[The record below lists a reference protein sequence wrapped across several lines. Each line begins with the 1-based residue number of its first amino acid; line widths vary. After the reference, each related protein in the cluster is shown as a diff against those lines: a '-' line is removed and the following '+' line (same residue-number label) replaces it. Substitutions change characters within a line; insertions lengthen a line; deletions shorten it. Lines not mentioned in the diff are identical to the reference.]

1 VPPVRV
7 PHGGRRQPTL
17 TALLLLKLALVPFA
31 VWLASLAARRWGHA
45 VSGYL
50 GGFPMIGGPITL
62 YLAIDHG
69 PEFAARSA
77 LVTMAAVAGQAAH
90 MLAFSATG
98 RAAGAVAGL
107 LAGWAAFAAV
117 SAGVGSLPLTPV
129 WALALAAAGLVAM
142 ARFLPHPKSAATL
155 PAIPPV
161 ELWLRLACAL
171 ALAAAILFG
180 AATLGPTL
188 SGILL
193 SMPITGSIM
202 PPFTLSLYG
211 PDALARLQRGFI
223 TGLSGFI
230 AFFLVV
236 SVAVVPLGTVAAF
249 SLATA
254 AAVLATTLL
263 PKART
268 RWARS
273 ARG

>member
-1 VPPVRV
+1 
-7 PHGGRRQPTL
+7 
-17 TALLLLKLALVPFA
+17 

-62 YLAIDHG
+62 YLAIDLG

-77 LVTMAAVAGQAAH
+77 LVTMAAVAGQSAH
-90 MLAFSATG
+90 MLAFSFAG

-117 SAGVGSLPLTPV
+117 SAGVGLAPLTPM
-129 WALALAAAGLVAM
+129 WALAIAVAGLAAMSRL
-142 ARFLPHPKSAATL
+142 LPRPAKATAL
-155 PAIPPV
+155 PAIPPA
-161 ELWLRLACAL
+161 ELWLRLGAAL

-180 AATLGPTL
+180 ASALGPTV

-193 SMPITGSIM
+193 SMPVTGSIM
-202 PPFTLSLYG
+202 PPFTLALYG

-230 AFFLVV
+230 AFFFTV
-236 SVAVVPLGTVAAF
+236 SAALVPLGTVAAF

-254 AAVLATTLL
+254 AAVATVTILSN
-263 PKART
+263 AG
-268 RWARS
+268 RWRARS